1 MHIFVI
7 KLNNIVYL
15 NGYIVH
21 FMDYVLVNG
30 LKVIIFIEDIYIY
43 IWICTFGIYNLKLLW
58 RSKSRCYWIRLVY
71 TVPAGLPH
79 IRSKMSN
86 IQDCARSSRYIIRLK
101 KNWSYKKLC
110 WFMPNW
116 GRLFLLVKGHTSV
129 KCIVNWEATGTN
141 QCIITEIRYTCG
153 WKHLNLI
160 STHWNFLRHF

>member
-1 MHIFVI
+1 MAT
-7 KLNNIVYL
+7 L
-15 NGYIVH
+15 YILWI
-21 FMDYVLVNG
+21 MSVNG
-30 LKVIIFIEDIYIY
+30 LKVIIFIEDIYILY
-43 IWICTFGIYNLKLLW
+43 IYIYVHFVIYNLKLLW

-71 TVPAGLPH
+71 TVPAGLPC

-86 IQDCARSSRYIIRLK
+86 ISGLCQEFQIHYKTK
-101 KNWSYKKLC
+101 KNWTCKKLC

-129 KCIVNWEATGTN
+129 KCIVNWEATCTN